1 MTLLEFLKEHKI
13 RSAVHRIVVGEIGEE
28 RRRKPTGWLLK

>member
-1 MTLLEFLKEHKI
+1 MTLLEFLKEHKV

-28 RRRKPTGWLLK
+28 RRRESTEWLLK